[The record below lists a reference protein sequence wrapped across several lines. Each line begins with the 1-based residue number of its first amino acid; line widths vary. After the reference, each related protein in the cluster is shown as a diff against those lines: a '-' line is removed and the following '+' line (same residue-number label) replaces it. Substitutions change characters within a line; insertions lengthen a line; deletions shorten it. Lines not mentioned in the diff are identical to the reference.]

1 MKQNNIAF
9 IDFETTGLSKKC
21 QLTQVAIVVL
31 DGRTLE
37 FSKNDVFSSKIWIEQ
52 DEEKCVE
59 LDVEPISEKVLKLT
73 HNTREELLKAPKEEI
88 VWEKMLQFLKRYNN
102 AGQWGRPIMAG
113 FNITNYDRP
122 LFNLRAEK
130 YGQWDPI
137 HESNKVFHPREII
150 DLQKFMYLIV
160 ESFPTLNSMSMDS
173 MRQLFGF
180 PDTGMSHD
188 ARVDV
193 IEGALL
199 LQRMMRWLRKLSSK
213 KKFEGVMASAN
224 VKDFM

>member
-21 QLTQVAIVVL
+21 QLTQVAVVVM

-52 DEEKCVE
+52 DEDKCAE
-59 LDVEPISEKVLKLT
+59 LDIEPISQKVLDLT
-73 HNTREELLKAPKEEI
+73 HNTREE
-88 VWEKMLQFLKRYNN
+88 
-102 AGQWGRPIMAG
+102 
-113 FNITNYDRP
+113 

-130 YGQWDPI
+130 YGQWDPV
-137 HESNKVFHPREII
+137 HEANKVFHPREIL
-150 DLQKFMYLIV
+150 DLQKFMYMLV
-160 ESFPTLNSMSMDS
+160 ESMPGVNSMSMDS

-180 PDTGMSHD
+180 PETGMSHD

-199 LQRMMRWLRKLSSK
+199 LQRVMRWLRKLSSK
-213 KKFEGVMASAN
+213 KKFEGMMSTAN

>member
-21 QLTQVAIVVL
+21 QLTQVAVVVL
-31 DGRTLE
+31 NGRTLE
-37 FSKNDVFSSKIWIEQ
+37 FTKNDVFSSKIWIEQ
-52 DEEKCVE
+52 DEEKCAE
-59 LDVEPISEKVLKLT
+59 LDVEPISDKVLKLT
-73 HNTREELLKAPKEEI
+73 HNTREELAEAPKEEV
-88 VWEKMLQFLKRYNN
+88 VWDKMLQFLKRYEGNG
-102 AGQWGRPIMAG
+102 AWGRCIMAG
-113 FNITNYDRP
+113 YNITNFDRP
-122 LFNLRAEK
+122 LLDLRAEK
-130 YGQWDPI
+130 YGQWDDV
-137 HESNKVFHPREII
+137 HKMNKIFHPREII
-150 DLQKFMYLIV
+150 DLQKFMYLMV
-160 ESFPTLNSMSMDS
+160 EGIPTVNSVSMDN
-173 MRQLFGF
+173 MRSLFGF

-213 KKFEGVMASAN
+213 KKLEGTMASAN